1 METGRGQQYVELF
14 GGSGNSVLDFITV
27 SGEKF
32 KHPLTD
38 NSLRKR
44 SEITKH
50 REKVNLYCLFEHG
63 CFSKILR
70 KTAKTGH
77 LMDAA

>member
-50 REKVNLYCLFEHG
+50 REKVNL
-63 CFSKILR
+63 
-70 KTAKTGH
+70 
-77 LMDAA
+77 